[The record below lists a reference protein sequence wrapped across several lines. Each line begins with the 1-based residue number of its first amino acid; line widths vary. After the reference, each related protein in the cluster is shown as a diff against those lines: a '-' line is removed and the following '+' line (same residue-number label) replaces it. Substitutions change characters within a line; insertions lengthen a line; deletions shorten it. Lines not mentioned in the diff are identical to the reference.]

1 MHRFIQFFK
10 QWLLPIAI
18 VFGISLYLLYHFTTF
33 LRPWGGILHVAAS
46 EGQRLVI
53 ALLLF
58 FQFVQISP
66 HDLGLKRW
74 HLGALLFQVAG
85 FLLCALGCALTP
97 EGPLRILLEC
107 AMICLICPTAA
118 AAGVITKKLDG
129 DLPATMSYVVLVNV
143 AATFLIPMVIPMI
156 RPAADL
162 GFWAYVGRIAWK
174 IFPILILPGLLAW
187 TIRYTTRRLQRVLM
201 RWSRY
206 TFYIW
211 FFGLTLA
218 MVLSTHA
225 LLVSRLG
232 GGTIAL
238 IVLVSMASCAVQFF
252 AGRRIG
258 RSAAGAG
265 EADGTDGTDVASGCV
280 SGADGDS
287 SGGSGDSGGS
297 SGDAGGASGASDGQ
311 TAITAGQALG
321 QKNTGFLI
329 WLGYNYLTPVT
340 SVAGGLYAIWQNL
353 FNSWELLQHSHRAS
367 SEKH

>member
-85 FLLCALGCALTP
+85 FLLCALGSALTP
-97 EGPLRILLEC
+97 DGPLRILLEC

-129 DLPATMSYVVLVNV
+129 DLPATMSYIVIVNA

-218 MVLSTHA
+218 MVLSTRA

-238 IVLVSMASCAVQFF
+238 IVLVSMATCALQFL

-258 RSAAGAG
+258 RRAAGAG
-265 EADGTDGTDVASGCV
+265 EANGADGTDVASGGV
-280 SGADGDS
+280 SGA
-287 SGGSGDSGGS
+287 
-297 SGDAGGASGASDGQ
+297 AGGASGASDGQ

-353 FNSWELLQHSHRAS
+353 FNSWELLQHSRRAS

>member
-1 MHRFIQFFK
+1 MKKFIVVVLSVLAFAAVASAQPRA
-10 QWLLPIAI
+10 L
-18 VFGISLYLLYHFTTF
+18 GIRAGY
-33 LRPWGGILHVAAS
+33 GG
-46 EGQRLVI
+46 E
-53 ALLLF
+53 
-58 FQFVQISP
+58 ISYQ
-66 HDLGLKRW
+66 HG
-74 HLGALLFQVAG
+74 GGAG
-85 FLLCALGCALTP
+85 FL
-97 EGPLRILLEC
+97 E
-107 AMICLICPTAA
+107 
-118 AAGVITKKLDG
+118 
-129 DLPATMSYVVLVNV
+129 
-143 AATFLIPMVIPMI
+143 
-156 RPAADL
+156 ADL

-174 IFPILILPGLLAW
+174 IFPILFLPGLLAW

-218 MVLSTHA
+218 MVLSTRA
-225 LLVSRLG
+225 LLVSHLS

-238 IVLVSMASCAVQFF
+238 IVLVSMATCALQFL

-258 RSAAGAG
+258 RRAAGAG
-265 EADGTDGTDVASGCV
+265 EAN
-280 SGADGDS
+280 
-287 SGGSGDSGGS
+287 
-297 SGDAGGASGASDGQ
+297 GASGGQ

-353 FNSWELLQHSHRAS
+353 FNSWELLQHSGRAS

>member
-85 FLLCALGCALTP
+85 FLLCALGSALTP
-97 EGPLRILLEC
+97 DGPLRILLEC

-232 GGTIAL
+232 GGAIAL

-258 RSAAGAG
+258 RRAAGG
-265 EADGTDGTDVASGCV
+265 S
-280 SGADGDS
+280 SGAASYGS
-287 SGGSGDSGGS
+287 SRAASANGSSGDSGGS
-297 SGDAGGASGASDGQ
+297 PGAAGGASGASDGQ

-353 FNSWELLQHSHRAS
+353 FNSWELLQHSRRAS